1 MAHAFK
7 IVDSTG
13 TITTYTDYDSIP
25 LATLKHVIS
34 FIPDVGTEVSPNEIL
49 LETETLDSGA
59 TDKILGEDGTLDSS
73 GVEIDFNLVLN
84 GTDSSS
90 TNAGDNLIYEFA
102 WGKHKLAPEDFATGS
117 ENHLML
123 EDTDV
128 LLLDRTDSSRVIIEA
143 GGTDGSGTNAGDNIV
158 LNGTDSSSTNAD
170 DTISMEIVS
179 DEGGIIVSESSF
191 GGEEREAFII
201 SEENVNDH
209 FHTPTTEPHTDE
221 DGHTAEEHREFD
233 LWNYKLGLLIT
244 QENINNA

>member
-7 IVDSTG
+7 IMDSTNA
-13 TITTYTDYDSIP
+13 ITTYTDYDSIP
-25 LATLKHVIS
+25 LTTLKHVIS
-34 FIPDVGTEVSPNEIL
+34 FLPDLGTEVSPNEIL

-73 GVEIDFNLVLN
+73 GVEIDFNLVLD

-90 TNAGDNLIYEFA
+90 TDAGDNVIYEFA
-102 WGKHKLAPEDFATGS
+102 WSKHKLVPEDFATGS

-128 LLLDRTDSSRVIIEA
+128 LLLDSIDSSKMVIEA

-158 LNGTDSSSTNAD
+158 LNGTDSLSTNAD

-179 DEGGIIVSESSF
+179 DEGGLIVSESSF

-201 SEENVNDH
+201 SEENVTNH

-221 DGHTAEEHREFD
+221 DGHTAEEHRELD
-233 LWNYKLGLLIT
+233 LWNYRLGLLIT
-244 QENINNA
+244 QENTNNA

>member
-49 LETETLDSGA
+49 LETETLDSGT
-59 TDKILGEDGTLDSS
+59 TDKILGEDGTQDSN
-73 GVEIDFNLVLN
+73 GIEIDFNLVLD
-84 GTDSSS
+84 GTDGSS
-90 TNAGDNLIYEFA
+90 TNAGDNIIYELA
-102 WGKHKLAPEDFATGS
+102 DGRHKLAPEDFATGS

-123 EDTDV
+123 EDMDV
-128 LLLDRTDSSRVIIEA
+128 LLLNSTDSSRVIIEV

-179 DEGGIIVSESSF
+179 DEGGLIVSESSF

-201 SEENVNDH
+201 SEENVTDH
-209 FHTPTTEPHTDE
+209 FHPAITEPHTDG
-221 DGHTAEEHREFD
+221 DGHTAEEHRE
-233 LWNYKLGLLIT
+233 LEIWNYRLQVLIT
-244 QENINNA
+244 QENTNKV

>member
-7 IVDSTG
+7 IMDSTG

-34 FIPDVGTEVSPNEIL
+34 FLPDLGTEVSANEIL

-59 TDKILGEDGTLDSS
+59 IDKILGEDGTLDIS
-73 GVEIDFNLVLN
+73 GVEIDFNLVLD

-90 TNAGDNLIYEFA
+90 TNAGDNVIYEFA
-102 WGKHKLAPEDFATGS
+102 WSKHKLVPEDFATGS

-128 LLLDRTDSSRVIIEA
+128 LLLDSIDSSKMVIEA

-158 LNGTDSSSTNAD
+158 LNGTDSLSTNAD

-179 DEGGIIVSESSF
+179 DEGGLIVSESSF

-201 SEENVNDH
+201 SEENVTGH

-221 DGHTAEEHREFD
+221 DGHTAEEHRELD
-233 LWNYKLGLLIT
+233 LWNYRLGLLIT
-244 QENINNA
+244 QENTNNA

>member
-7 IVDSTG
+7 IMDSTNA
-13 TITTYTDYDSIP
+13 ITTYTDYDSIP
-25 LATLKHVIS
+25 LTTLKHVIS
-34 FIPDVGTEVSPNEIL
+34 FLPDLGTEVSPNEIL

-73 GVEIDFNLVLN
+73 GVEIDFNLVLD

-90 TNAGDNLIYEFA
+90 TDAGDNVIYEFA
-102 WGKHKLAPEDFATGS
+102 WSKHKLVPEDFATGS

-128 LLLDRTDSSRVIIEA
+128 LLLDSIDSSKMVIEA

-158 LNGTDSSSTNAD
+158 LNGTDSLSTNAD

-179 DEGGIIVSESSF
+179 DEGGLIVSESSF
-191 GGEEREAFII
+191 GGEEREAFIF
-201 SEENVNDH
+201 SEENVTDH
-209 FHTPTTEPHTDE
+209 FHTPTTEPHTDG
-221 DGHTAEEHREFD
+221 DGHTAEEHRELD
-233 LWNYKLGLLIT
+233 LWNYRLGLLIT
-244 QENINNA
+244 QENTNNA